1 METHTE
7 QLPRPKDFRSLFS
20 SKIHQRAQAY
30 YDAGMVQHVSQV
42 APSLWHAQ
50 VMGANA
56 HYDVDIRIR
65 HSRIVSAAC
74 TCHYG
79 QKHTYCK
86 HVGAALLA
94 LDARNRQSQQAGNGN
109 DEFPQDT
116 SSLAGAYWNGQ
127 FPERLLFKDR
137 RGDPDE
143 RFTDED

>member
-7 QLPRPKDFRSLFS
+7 QLPRPKDFRSLFDG
-20 SKIHQRAQAY
+20 KIYQRAQAY
-30 YDAGMVQHVSQV
+30 YDASMVQHVSQV

-50 VMGANA
+50 VMGSDA

-74 TCHYG
+74 TCPYG

-94 LDARNRQSQQAGNGN
+94 LDARNRQTV
-109 DEFPQDT
+109 PQIIQ
-116 SSLAGAYWNGQ
+116 LAFRKHPGYR
-127 FPERLLFKDR
+127 PRRRPHLLLKEHQSITNR
-137 RGDPDE
+137 IS
-143 RFTDED
+143 

>member
-1 METHTE
+1 
-7 QLPRPKDFRSLFS
+7 
-20 SKIHQRAQAY
+20 
-30 YDAGMVQHVSQV
+30 
-42 APSLWHAQ
+42 
-50 VMGANA
+50 MGSNA
-56 HYDVDIRIR
+56 HYDVDIRIC

-74 TCHYG
+74 TCSYG

-109 DEFPQDT
+109 DEFPQDA
-116 SSLAGAYWNGQ
+116 SSLAGTYWNGQ

-143 RFTDED
+143 RFTDEDWKAIRRILETACGLPDIDPYLEYLNHQ